1 MLKYTIKV
9 CPARK
14 PYPDYKMLDIEIE
27 KDWAEFFCSLP
38 HHCVPDCCGYGGMI
52 FDAETMESFYLKIEH
67 PRFQDWL
74 IEAIKIIESNTRH
87 LKKRILVSDRGGGE
101 I

>member
-1 MLKYTIKV
+1 
-9 CPARK
+9 
-14 PYPDYKMLDIEIE
+14 MLDIEIE

-87 LKKRILVSDRGGGE
+87 LKKGFWFQIAAEAKFKPEVYSSIPRI
-101 I
+101 